1 MEKQLL
7 TKLKISQLS
16 VELEPLTKEHA
27 EAFCEQYRDPSIGKL
42 TNLPSCCNALFACWS
57 FCFSRSFFTAR
68 LARLF
73 TA

>member
-42 TNLPSCCNALFACWS
+42 TNLPSCCNALFAC
-57 FCFSRSFFTAR
+57 
-68 LARLF
+68 
-73 TA
+73 